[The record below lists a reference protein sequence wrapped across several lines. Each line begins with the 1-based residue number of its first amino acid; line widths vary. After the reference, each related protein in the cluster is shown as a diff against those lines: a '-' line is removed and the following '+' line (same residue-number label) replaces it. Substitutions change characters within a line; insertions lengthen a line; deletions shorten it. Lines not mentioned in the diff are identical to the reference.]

1 MSPKVDA
8 EEVEQ
13 LLEKVRSEL
22 PTPVFWL
29 LGKTQSGK
37 SSIIRAMTGSTR
49 AEIGNG
55 FRPCTRTA
63 QQYPFPDEADPLIRF
78 LDTRGLVRRL
88 SRHGACSR
96 PGHRSRRRSRRH
108 RERTRHGA
116 RA

>member
-1 MSPKVDA
+1 MWTTAKSLWSWASGEFISPKVDA
-8 EEVEQ
+8 EEVEH

-37 SSIIRAMTGSTR
+37 SSIIRALTGSTR

-78 LDTRGLVRRL
+78 LDTRGLGEVDYDPTEDL
-88 SRHGACSR
+88 DA
-96 PGHRSRRRSRRH
+96 
-108 RERTRHGA
+108 
-116 RA
+116 